1 MLQGINRPGIDN
13 VIRYLHESTFF
24 NARCYSHHQFRGG
37 LAVHSLGVYKE
48 FEKLDSG
55 LPEDSIRVVSL
66 LHDICKST
74 HPAYDHIGK
83 GRHGYRSV
91 QLLKAL
97 KLKFNIGEYYAI
109 EKHIHR
115 IKDIPSSK
123 TYDRRDMLRHY
134 MHACDHRDSAT
145 YPEGFDNYTPDGN
158 KPSWY
163 KLTRCFT
170 APIALALKSS
180 STNFIVKIAKGNEI
194 YSTMR
199 QHL

>member
-1 MLQGINRPGIDN
+1 M
-13 VIRYLHESTFF
+13 
-24 NARCYSHHQFRGG
+24 
-37 LAVHSLGVYKE
+37 HSLGVYKE

-66 LHDICKST
+66 LHDLCKST